1 MTQFSSNTFNNLVVS
16 SWAIGI
22 KRNLRMPIILILFF
36 SASGCTTLFPII
48 PVDQSVPLALLP
60 TSAIG
65 IEDKR
70 ARFREIFCTVLQ
82 ERGDS
87 LADYRSCDQALQHLD
102 TESAGEGEP
111 VNLGFSKYGLTAI
124 VIPGVGWDCF
134 DEWLDTHYSIE
145 SHINKFGYNL
155 KMLKVEGLSSS
166 IRNAELIHDAVIA
179 LPELR
184 NNHKLVLI
192 GYSKGANDILEA
204 LVAYPKLHTH
214 IAAVVSIAGAIGGSP
229 LAEDAEQTHLSLLT
243 KWPGAKCTN
252 GDAGAIESL
261 RPSVRQAWLSRN
273 SLPDGIP
280 YFSLVSLPE
289 PERVSVALK
298 SSYNRLRLID
308 SRNDGQLLFFD
319 QVIPRSS
326 LLGYLNA
333 DHWAI
338 AVPIARSHQ
347 LIGTTFADQN
357 DFPREALYEAILRFV
372 EEDLDASPTN

>member
-1 MTQFSSNTFNNLVVS
+1 MT
-16 SWAIGI
+16 
-22 KRNLRMPIILILFF
+22 KRNLRLPLILVILL
-36 SASGCTTLFPII
+36 SSMACTPLFPIT

-60 TSAIG
+60 TSAFG
-65 IEDKR
+65 IEDRR
-70 ARFREIFCTVLQ
+70 ARFREIFCAILQ

-87 LADYRSCDQALQHLD
+87 LADYRPCEQALQHLG
-102 TESAGEGEP
+102 TEASGEGKP
-111 VNLGFSKYGLTAI
+111 VDLGFSQRGLTAI

-145 SHINKFGYNL
+145 SHIRKFGYNL

-166 IRNAELIHDAVIA
+166 TRNAELIHDAILA
-179 LPELR
+179 LPVLNK
-184 NNHKLVLI
+184 NNKLVLI

-214 IAAVVSIAGAIGGSP
+214 IAAIVSIAGAIGGSP

-252 GDAGAIESL
+252 GDAGAIASL

-273 SLPDGIP
+273 SLPGNIP
-280 YFSLVSLPE
+280 YFSLVTLPE
-289 PERVSVALK
+289 PDRVSVALK
-298 SSYNRLRLID
+298 PSYNRLRLID

-319 QVIPRSS
+319 QLIPRGS

-338 AVPIARSHQ
+338 AVPIGRSHE
-347 LIGTTFADQN
+347 LIGTTIADQN
-357 DFPREALYEAILRFV
+357 DFPREVLFEAILRFV
-372 EEDLDASPTN
+372 EEDLGRNTDKLNIHE